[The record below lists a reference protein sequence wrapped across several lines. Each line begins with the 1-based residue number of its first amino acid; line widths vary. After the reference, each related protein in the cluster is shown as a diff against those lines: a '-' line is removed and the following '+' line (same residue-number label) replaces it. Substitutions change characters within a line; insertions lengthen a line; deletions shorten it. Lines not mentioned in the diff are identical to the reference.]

1 MNKNKILARMREG
14 RPATGCQLAFPSA
27 VLVELMGVAGL
38 DFLLI
43 DGEHGTFS
51 WEDIDDLCRVAELAD
66 LTTIARVPN
75 IEPSTILRYID
86 RGVQGI
92 LGPGVDTREDA
103 QTLADACL
111 YAPEGKRGLGGA
123 ARSSGYATIASREY
137 IEQSNEEMFVAAFL
151 EHEEAVENL
160 DEILEVDGIDAY
172 YVGPQDMSVSLG
184 LIGEPDHPRV
194 KEMDARVRGAV
205 EAKGKRYLGSDL
217 IVADRASNFFLNG
230 ISAFLAE
237 KGMA

>member
-1 MNKNKILARMREG
+1 MKENKILARMREG

-27 VLVELMGVAGL
+27 VLVELMGMAGL
-38 DFLLI
+38 DFLMI

-51 WEDIDDLCRVAELAD
+51 WEDIDDLCRVAELAG

-75 IEPSTILRYID
+75 IEASTILRYID

-103 QTLADACL
+103 QALADACL

-123 ARSSGYATIASREY
+123 PRASGYASIASREY

-184 LIGEPDHPRV
+184 LIGEPHHPRV
-194 KEMDARVRGAV
+194 KEMDARVRAAV
-205 EAKGKRYLGSDL
+205 EAKGKRYLGPDL
-217 IVADRASNFFLNG
+217 IVADRASNYFLNG